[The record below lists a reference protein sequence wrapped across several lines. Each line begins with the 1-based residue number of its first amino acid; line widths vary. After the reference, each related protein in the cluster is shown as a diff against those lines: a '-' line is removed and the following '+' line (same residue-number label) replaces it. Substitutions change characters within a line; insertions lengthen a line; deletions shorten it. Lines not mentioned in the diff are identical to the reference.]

1 MPDTD
6 KTDKTVAPI
15 APKGASAA
23 PVRPPR
29 EPVEP
34 AFDAEEYERLLDM
47 YDVSFRNFA
56 EGEVVAGVV
65 LGSPIRG
72 HRRRRLQ
79 VRGVIALE
87 EFRDETGQIVVKTGD
102 SVDVLIEKTEDREGY
117 VVLSKEKAEKM
128 KVWDTW
134 SAPTRSAASSWAGSS
149 SG

>member
-23 PVRPPR
+23 PVAAPPA

-56 EGEVVAGVV
+56 EGEVVRGVV
-65 LGSPIRG
+65 LRVSESEVIVDVGYKSE
-72 HRRRRLQ
+72 
-79 VRGVIALE
+79 GVIALE

-128 KVWDTW
+128 KV
-134 SAPTRSAASSWAGSS
+134 
-149 SG
+149 